1 MQMYR
6 RDVKSFPSLR
16 HTERSFSFGFPKHD
30 HYITTTTNTTAAAV
44 AAAATLN
51 VLIASPPTVEFP
63 KRFIYVRAHR
73 RPAGPNGK
81 RPRNNKTVIVTRIE
95 FIVFVM
101 LSLLLL
107 LLYIVQCLCLRVRR
121 ANDERVGDIN
131 RALNYDQKARDLTS
145 QNGKYDAHSCL
156 TK

>member
-16 HTERSFSFGFPKHD
+16 HTERSFSFGFPEHD
-30 HYITTTTNTTAAAV
+30 HYITTTNTTTAAV

-95 FIVFVM
+95 FIVFVI

-107 LLYIVQCLCLRVRR
+107 LLYIVRCLCSCVRR

-145 QNGKYDAHSCL
+145 QNGKYGLHL
-156 TK
+156 GLIK